1 MGCEVVFE
9 EPSQVEEIT
18 GVRPIDFTK
27 VSELRLYS
35 FSRLKQMN
43 MVNGWCARLSIL
55 EIDGLSELESL
66 SISGSRYRGRIGE
79 RSWSFDDNNCMRI
92 VNCCKLKSIRIEQF
106 YNCGSLEIKN
116 LSSLRS
122 IEIGENCFCFAPSFS
137 LTSMIY
143 SLA

>member
-1 MGCEVVFE
+1 
-9 EPSQVEEIT
+9 
-18 GVRPIDFTK
+18 
-27 VSELRLYS
+27 
-35 FSRLKQMN
+35 